1 MSAAVFI
8 PVALAVAA
16 FVAWL
21 CVRAGE
27 RSKARRRGHF
37 DPEGLQ

>member
-8 PVALAVAA
+8 MAALAVAA
-16 FVAWL
+16 FVVWL

-27 RSKARRRGHF
+27 RSKARRRNRF